1 MAQTRRK
8 RNKKNA
14 LHCELCAE
22 GGYRA
27 DHKESDRCYCFCSH
41 CKKPGHHMS
50 VCYKLKFCNLCNK
63 AGHNP
68 YRCWEHW
75 SISHWID
82 RAKDLNRCILCLAQ
96 PTLETKYKDK
106 YGCPR
111 WCCKHC
117 GKCWDQSPRPQ
128 VNCKESQTED
138 NIHLVQAC
146 ETELQEGKA
155 IIDNQKRQIEDLN
168 RKILS
173 LENKLENSNAII
185 DSLDWKLQSI
195 IKEKEQELQKVSILD
210 SMCKDK
216 ELELRR
222 LQEQICQ
229 KDIELDQ
236 HRKTSAQPYQTIPA
250 TVQQPCLTPTS
261 NHLEQINETNF
272 IKATLINLQD
282 QQQKLSVI
290 VNHLYNNIKTQDM
303 HWLNYSSFN
312 PYLGPYDTGQF
323 FNKLQQV

>member
-1 MAQTRRK
+1 
-8 RNKKNA
+8 
-14 LHCELCAE
+14 
-22 GGYRA
+22 
-27 DHKESDRCYCFCSH
+27 
-41 CKKPGHHMS
+41 MS
-50 VCYKLKFCNLCNK
+50 LCYKLKYCNLCGK

-68 YRCWEHW
+68 YRCWSFCTVESW
-75 SISHWID
+75 VD
-82 RAKDLNRCILCLAQ
+82 RAKELDRC
-96 PTLETKYKDK
+96 
-106 YGCPR
+106 
-111 WCCKHC
+111 
-117 GKCWDQSPRPQ
+117 
-128 VNCKESQTED
+128 VNCLTPWKDSLIQFSDKTFACCMHCATNNTCVFKDYVRDTKTKESQTED

-146 ETELQEGKA
+146 ETELEEGKA
-155 IIDNQKRQIEDLN
+155 IIENQSRQIEELN
-168 RKILS
+168 NKILS
-173 LENKLENSNAII
+173 LEDRLESSNTII

-195 IKEKEQELQKVSILD
+195 IKEKEQELQRVNKLD

-229 KDIELDQ
+229 KDIELEQ